1 MCREHSSTDKSFVFG
16 EKRIVVSRY
25 LFPIVCLQVAKSC
38 AWAVTILILLFASLL
53 LTVLSPVLFV
63 ICAVWIMSTV
73 SLDLEKTHRISEN
86 LESVSLITR
95 TDR

>member
-1 MCREHSSTDKSFVFG
+1 MMFSG
-16 EKRIVVSRY
+16 Y
-25 LFPIVCLQVAKSC
+25 LFPIVCLQVAKGF
-38 AWAVTILILLFASLL
+38 AWAVAILILLFAGLL
-53 LTVLSPVLFV
+53 LAVLSPVLFV

>member
-1 MCREHSSTDKSFVFG
+1 MVFSG
-16 EKRIVVSRY
+16 H
-25 LFPIVCLQVAKSC
+25 LFPTVCLKVAKSC
-38 AWAVTILILLFASLL
+38 AWVVAILILLVAGLL
-53 LTVLSPVLFV
+53 LAVLSPVLFV

>member
-1 MCREHSSTDKSFVFG
+1 MMFSG
-16 EKRIVVSRY
+16 N
-25 LFPIVCLQVAKSC
+25 LFPIVCLQVAKGC
-38 AWAVTILILLFASLL
+38 AWAVAILILLFASLL
-53 LTVLSPVLFV
+53 LAVLSPVLFV

-86 LESVSLITR
+86 LESVSLIAR

>member
-1 MCREHSSTDKSFVFG
+1 MFSG
-16 EKRIVVSRY
+16 Y

-38 AWAVTILILLFASLL
+38 AWAVAILILLFACLFL
-53 LTVLSPVLFV
+53 AVLSPVLFV
-63 ICAVWIMSTV
+63 IYAVWLMSTV

-95 TDR
+95 MDR